1 MKNKTS
7 KKTSDKKISRKTI
20 FSLIAVVVVFA
31 VVSVAMLPLIHLLSS
46 EHGQQVIIDKMQSF
60 GIFAPLLFVLLQ
72 VLQVVIAVIPGG
84 PVPII
89 GGILFG

>member
-20 FSLIAVVVVFA
+20 FGLIAVVVVFA

-46 EHGQQVIIDKMQSF
+46 EHGQQVIRVSASSLPCCLCCCKCYRWSL
-60 GIFAPLLFVLLQ
+60 P
-72 VLQVVIAVIPGG
+72 
-84 PVPII
+84 
-89 GGILFG
+89 